1 MYKTIV
7 NIVSITDTSGS
18 GGVFKKIILKKLY
31 KDKLY
36 ITKLESFSEIVG
48 G

>member
-1 MYKTIV
+1 MYKT
-7 NIVSITDTSGS
+7 SITDTSGS
-18 GGVFKKIILKKLY
+18 GGVLKKIILKKLY
-31 KDKLY
+31 KDK